1 MKNARFWTYA
11 NGSFAKI
18 TLSEGKKITHVSGG
32 PCDEGYHWERN
43 IWRLEAGVV
52 VREIETRSRDCDGR
66 HDTSNVLTCP
76 VELLT
81 ATAPDEY
88 RDVPTPKWETEDSE
102 QRDYTAEAAGY

>member
-18 TLSEGKKITHVSGG
+18 TLSEGQVISHTSGG
-32 PCDEGYHWERN
+32 DCDEGYHWESNR
-43 IWRLEAGVV
+43 WRLESGFV
-52 VREIETRSRDCDGR
+52 VRDIDTRSRDCDGR
-66 HDTSNVLTCP
+66 HSSATTLVCP

-88 RDVPTPKWETEDSE
+88 REVPTPQWEEADSE